1 MAVPPD
7 PPQSLVD
14 DLESA
19 LRVPFSPE
27 ASFARYRDLPPPGYG
42 RMAAGVVFWSL
53 LGQLTLLVLTQM
65 RVSGAAGLG
74 MGPTALLLAAAAAL
88 SVPLSF
94 TAAAA
99 LHLLA
104 VLAGGRQ
111 GFARSYQVLS
121 LLGALAPISTALVF
135 TPLPLAWV
143 VPTLLATYLAA
154 HGVGAL
160 HRLAGGQAWMVVGL
174 AGGLA
179 AGGQV
184 AFRRSIESFSRGLE
198 NRAVLYSA
206 GAPAGSPGRM
216 AQPPA
221 IPAAF
226 EPPGIGPRP
235 SYYPGHDPRN
245 PFPGSQ
251 AAAPV
256 QAAAAAAPQAS
267 SGLSML
273 RSGGAVS
280 LADEEGPLPWQQA
293 PDMSPAQ
300 AQAVGAGMIQ
310 AIQRQMRSNPALLES
325 LTPEQ
330 RARFQQV
337 LAGVDRQAANLG
349 GAGAA
354 DEAEARRI
362 LDQAMRQM
370 FGASAPPAKA
380 RPTRKAGR
388 PAR

>member
-1 MAVPPD
+1 MALD
-7 PPQSLVD
+7 PPQGLVD

-27 ASFARYRDLPPPGYG
+27 ASFGRYRDLPPPGYG
-42 RMAAGVVFWSL
+42 RMAAGLVFWSL

-74 MGPTALLLAAAAAL
+74 VGPTALLLAAAAVL
-88 SVPLSF
+88 SVPASF
-94 TAAAA
+94 AAAA
-99 LHLLA
+99 VLHALA
-104 VLAGGRQ
+104 VLAGGRG

-121 LLGALAPISTALVF
+121 LLGALAPASMALVF

-160 HRLAGGQAWMVVGL
+160 HRLPGGQAWMVIGL

-184 AFRRSIESFSRGLE
+184 AFRRSIESFSRDIE

-206 GAPAGSPGRM
+206 GSPAESSGR
-216 AQPPA
+216 AARPPA
-221 IPAAF
+221 IPLAA
-226 EPPGIGPRP
+226 PPPSAAAPR

-245 PFPGSQ
+245 PAR
-251 AAAPV
+251 AAAPAPT
-256 QAAAAAAPQAS
+256 AAGGRPHPAPDS
-267 SGLSML
+267 VSML

-280 LADEEGPLPWQQA
+280 LAGEEGPVPWRDA
-293 PDMSPAQ
+293 PPMSPAQ
-300 AQAVGAGMIQ
+300 AKAVGAGMLQ
-310 AIQRQMRSNPALLES
+310 AIQQQLRANPQLLES

-330 RARFQQV
+330 KAKFRQI
-337 LAGVDRQAANLG
+337 LAGVDRQAGKLG
-349 GAGAA
+349 SAG

-362 LDQAMRQM
+362 LDQAMRGM
-370 FGASAPPAKA
+370 FGTPA
-380 RPTRKAGR
+380 PTRKAKR
-388 PAR
+388 PARRTAPPPPGYGE